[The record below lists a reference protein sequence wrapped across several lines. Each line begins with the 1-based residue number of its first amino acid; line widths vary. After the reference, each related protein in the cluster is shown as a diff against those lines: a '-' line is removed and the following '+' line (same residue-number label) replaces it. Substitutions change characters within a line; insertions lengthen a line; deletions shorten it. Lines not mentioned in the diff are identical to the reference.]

1 VSEAEWR
8 FAAGGQLEQASHGM
22 LDLGWR
28 KGPVSVQ
35 LFTDTLDLRLKH
47 RARRGQLE
55 VGLRGAAFAAD
66 MWITPWTDGAPDPSR
81 AQRASYVGPEVRL
94 ERWLPH
100 GTYVATELWAR
111 WYTFTP
117 LPGSQLEVPD
127 QGWLR
132 LDGVAGGW
140 WDEGQLQVRL
150 VGGLDQT
157 TERLVPSPHPLPSP
171 HASATLLAH
180 PAGALAPLAE
190 LRLVWAQ
197 RQDDVLATRLGGMTP
212 YHVPLAG
219 AAWAEFWVEDAA
231 AARAGVVG
239 RAGVLQAGVVL
250 DGAVWTHPQTGN
262 SGSAAG
268 VGLVSRLQSGFWY
281 GELSVGRSTTPR
293 GEGAWPVS
301 VWFSVGTQWRTGF

>member
-8 FAAGGQLEQASHGM
+8 FAGGGQLEQASHGM
-22 LDLGWR
+22 LDVGWR

-47 RARRGQLE
+47 RMNRGQVE
-55 VGLRGAAFAAD
+55 FGLRGAAFAAD
-66 MWITPWTDGAPDPSR
+66 MWITPWTDGAPDPTR
-81 AQRASYVGPEVRL
+81 AQQASYVGPDVRL

-100 GTYVATELWAR
+100 GMYLATELWAR
-111 WYTFTP
+111 WYVFTP
-117 LPGSQLEVPD
+117 LPGSELEVPD

-132 LDGVAGGW
+132 LDGIAGGW
-140 WDEGQLQVRL
+140 WDDGHWQVRL
-150 VGGLDQT
+150 AGGLDQT
-157 TERLVPSPHPLPSP
+157 TELALPSP
-171 HASATLLAH
+171 HASATFLAH
-180 PAGALAPLAE
+180 PRGRLAPLAE
-190 LRLVWAQ
+190 LRLLWAHG
-197 RQDDVLATRLGGMTP
+197 QDDVLKTRLGGLTP

-231 AARAGVVG
+231 AARVGVVG
-239 RAGVLQAGVVL
+239 RAGVLTVGTVL
-250 DGAVWTHPQTGN
+250 DGAVWN

-268 VGLVSRLQSGFWY
+268 VGLLSRLDSGSWF

-301 VWFSVGTQWRTGF
+301 VWFSVGTTWRTGL